1 MPLNALAEKIKEVV
15 FAILPITVIVF
26 ILHFVITPLPGV
38 QLARFAIGA
47 VLILAGLS
55 ILLLGVD
62 LGISPIGSHIGS
74 SLHKS
79 GKIWI
84 IIAVGLVVGFFISIA
99 EPDLQILAGQVGA
112 VTSGLIARISI
123 LAWVSVGVGI
133 MLALGLLR
141 IVFNIP
147 LYKVMAL
154 IYGLIAILALFVPPE
169 ILAIAFDASGAT
181 TGTLTVPFIL
191 ALALGA
197 SKLKRDSIASEE
209 DSFGLTGVISTGP
222 VFAVLF
228 MGLFS
233 GIKNL
238 TGTLESNA
246 VESPTV
252 LGAFGAHFGHAMRD
266 AFWALLPVLA
276 IFLVFQK
283 TAIHLKRKPFR
294 RVLKGLL
301 YTFIGLTLF
310 LTGVNGGFMEVGNL
324 VGAELAATGHNT
336 LVTAVGFLLGFVTIL
351 AEPAV
356 YVLTQQL
363 EDVTS
368 GYVKRKIVLP
378 ALCIGVGA
386 AVALSMLRIIIPRMQ
401 LWHLLLPGFGLSV
414 IMSFFTPDLF
424 VGVAFDSGG
433 VASGPMTATF
443 LLAFSQGVADSMATA
458 DVLTDA
464 FGVIALVAMT
474 PIITLQILGFIYQRK
489 SRRGKERE
497 SNA

>member
-1 MPLNALAEKIKEVV
+1 MNALAEKLKEVV
-15 FAILPITVIVF
+15 LAILPVTVIVL
-26 ILHFVITPLPGV
+26 ILHLVITPLPGM
-38 QLARFAIGA
+38 QLARFLIGA
-47 VLILAGLS
+47 VLILIGLAL
-55 ILLLGVD
+55 LLLGVD
-62 LGISPIGSHIGS
+62 LGISPIGSHIGA

-84 IIAVGLVVGFFISIA
+84 IVVVGLVVGFFISIA
-99 EPDLQILAGQVGA
+99 EPDLQILSGQVDA
-112 VTSGLIARISI
+112 VTSGLISRASI
-123 LAWVSVGVGI
+123 LIWVSVGLGI

-147 LYKVMAL
+147 LYKVMAI
-154 IYGLIAILALFVPPE
+154 IYGLIAILSLFVSPE
-169 ILAIAFDASGAT
+169 ILSISFDASGAT

-197 SKLKRDSIASEE
+197 SKLKRNSIASEE
-209 DSFGLTGVISTGP
+209 DSFGLAGIISTGAI
-222 VFAVLF
+222 FAVLL
-228 MGLFS
+228 MGIFS
-233 GIKNL
+233 GTKNL
-238 TGTLESNA
+238 TGTLDNNVATSD
-246 VESPTV
+246 SV
-252 LGAFGAHFGHAMRD
+252 LGAFGAQFSSAIKD
-266 AFWALLPVLA
+266 AFWALIPLLV

-283 TAIHLKRKPFR
+283 ASIHLKRKPLR

-301 YTFIGLTLF
+301 YTFIGLTIF
-310 LTGVNGGFMEVGNL
+310 LLGVNGGFMEVGNL
-324 VGAELAATGHNT
+324 VGSQLAASGYKG
-336 LVTAVGFLLGFVTIL
+336 LIIVVGFVLGFVTIM

-378 ALCIGVGA
+378 ALCLGVGA
-386 AVALSMLRIIIPRMQ
+386 AVALSMLRIIIPQ
-401 LWHLLLPGFGLSV
+401 IELWHFLLPGFGISV

-458 DVLTDA
+458 DVLNA

-489 SRRGKERE
+489 TRREKERE
-497 SNA
+497 RNA